1 MNQATLS
8 GFVGAVAG
16 WASGFGRWL
25 GGLPGWVFAFLL
37 VAFAVLRNGI
47 NVLGAW
53 YSTYPFLIESFP
65 TPVHPFS
72 ASWASVVPAWAF
84 GVSSDA
90 GWVLF
95 HALAVGV
102 VLVGLVVVPMRVL
115 PDVRGRVVA
124 LVLVASPLATVLLQE
139 IGRYDVWMIAG
150 GVVLAL
156 ARRLWVVGAGALLA
170 VTGNPDQALALAVC
184 LLVVSLAPSLRW
196 FRPRAGVVFAVVVTV
211 WVLMQVWFA
220 AYGKLEVT
228 RIGLMGRIF
237 GVGSEVSP
245 ADEILTGRFADQG
258 SWALGHFES
267 LFAAFPLLV
276 FSWFGVFWVVAIYL
290 IWTMR
295 GISRWFMLGGL
306 IVLPALI
313 ASIFGIDGTREFV
326 PVAWPILLALVYWGL
341 VKPGEKLDSKGA
353 SQWGLALGAITLA
366 AIFVPAIYVMLGRA
380 TTPYLEISEFL
391 LFR

>member
-8 GFVGAVAG
+8 GFALAVAG

-25 GGLPGWVFAFLL
+25 VRLPMWVFALL
-37 VAFAVLRNGI
+37 LIAFAVLRNGVNI
-47 NVLGAW
+47 LGTW
-53 YSTYPFLIESFP
+53 YSTYPFLVESFP

-72 ASWASVVPAWAF
+72 ASWASVVPAWVF

-90 GWVLF
+90 GWILF

-115 PDVRGRVVA
+115 PDVRGRLVS
-124 LVLVASPLATVLLQE
+124 LVLVASPIATVLLQE

-150 GVVLAL
+150 GVVVAL
-156 ARRLWVVGAGALLA
+156 ARHLWVVGAGALLA

-184 LLVVSLAPSLRW
+184 LLVVSFAPSLRW
-196 FRPRAGVVFAVVVTV
+196 LRPRAGVVFAVVVTV
-211 WVLMQVWFA
+211 WVVMQVWFA

-228 RIGLMGRIF
+228 RVGLMGRIF
-237 GVGSEVSP
+237 GWGGEVSP

-258 SWALGHFES
+258 SWALGQLES
-267 LFAAFPLLV
+267 FFAAFPLLV
-276 FSWFGVFWVVAIYL
+276 FSWFGVFWVLAIYVV
-290 IWTMR
+290 WAMR
-295 GISRWFMLGGL
+295 ANSRWFVL
-306 IVLPALI
+306 IGVILLPALI
-313 ASIFGIDGTREFV
+313 ATIFGIDGTREFV

-341 VKPGEKLDSKGA
+341 VKPDQTLDSKGA
-353 SQWGLALGAITLA
+353 GQWGLALGATALA